1 MTEKSRDH
9 SYRWLC
15 RAALLLLLI
24 GAFAPEIVIRATVA
38 LARLKG
44 CELDQKDVCLLG
56 TVPVSDIIDRTLQLS
71 ARFVLATLHSSR
83 WWVVYAVIA
92 GWSIACYVLLIGGWA
107 RLLSRL
113 GIGFVV
119 MAISAILPY
128 FGPMLAIAILSGENC
143 QPNEGGVGACT
154 VFGGYVGDPC
164 TSPVHDAVVLGWEA
178 PDGARLSLAIFA
190 VYAIVVIALRL
201 IELVLARRSSTS
213 A

>member
-24 GAFAPEIVIRATVA
+24 AACTPEIVIRVTVA

-44 CELDQKDVCLLG
+44 CELDQEDPCLLG
-56 TVPVSDIIDRTLQLS
+56 MVPVSDIIDWTLQLS
-71 ARFVLATLHSSR
+71 ARYVIAALHSTR
-83 WWVVYAVIA
+83 WWLVHAVVA
-92 GWSIACYVLLIGGWA
+92 GWLIACYIVLVCGWSS
-107 RLLSRL
+107 LLSRL

-119 MAISAILPY
+119 MVISAVLPY
-128 FGPMLAIAILSGENC
+128 FGPMLAIASLSGEKC
-143 QPNEGGVGACT
+143 QPNEGVVGACT

-164 TSPVHDAVVLGWEA
+164 ASPVHDAVLLGWEA
-178 PDGARLSLAIFA
+178 PSGARLSLAIFA

-201 IELVLARRSSTS
+201 ILFILAKRSSNS